1 MGALAS
7 PLRMGT
13 SPQLKQKGLEESGE
27 VHRISW
33 EAGAGVREEIF
44 VGTPQESCWGDRAE
58 VWGKEDFGGKIK
70 RVRGEI

>member
-13 SPQLKQKGLEESGE
+13 SPQLRQKGLEESGE

-44 VGTPQESCWGDRAE
+44 VGNGVLLGRQG
-58 VWGKEDFGGKIK
+58 
-70 RVRGEI
+70 

>member
-44 VGTPQESCWGDRAE
+44 VGNGVLLGRQG
-58 VWGKEDFGGKIK
+58 
-70 RVRGEI
+70 